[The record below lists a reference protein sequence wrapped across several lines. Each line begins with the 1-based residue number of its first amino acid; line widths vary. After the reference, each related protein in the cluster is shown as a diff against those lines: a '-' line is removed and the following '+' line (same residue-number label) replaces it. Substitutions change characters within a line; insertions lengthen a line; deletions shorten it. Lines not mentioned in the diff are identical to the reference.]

1 MKAAKDNQTT
11 QTTIQNVNIKIDPVV
26 KESAESV
33 LANMGLNMSAYIG
46 MCLRKLAQD
55 REIPFTQKADPEFWA
70 TEYRAYKTKRIVDSG
85 IILPVLNLY
94 SDLVKF
100 INGVGGGIV
109 AKLFLAEVNG
119 TSPDTITFANDMLDN
134 MTFGKSLYEAHVT
147 VSTFL
152 ETMSSDAWA
161 AEPFTLYK
169 ETLESIDEKILDGCF
184 EITKNTDA
192 DIAELF
198 ATVFD
203 VDMTDDEDFAITREN
218 SVMIVD
224 QLFSY
229 AVDAYN
235 ENPDSIVLRYTG
247 QVGGSAL
254 AIALSS
260 ASGAQDMLSKCRL
273 DVKYKAGNASS
284 IIDELKNKTS
294 ESKDAIE
301 GGEQND

>member
-46 MCLRKLAQD
+46 MCLRQLAQD

-70 TEYRAYKTKRIVDSG
+70 TEYRAYKTKRIVDSE
-85 IILPVLNLY
+85 IISPVLKLY
-94 SDLVKF
+94 GDLGKF
-100 INGVGGGIV
+100 ISGIGGAIQ
-109 AKLFLAEVNG
+109 AELLSAELGG
-119 TSPDTITFANDMLDN
+119 TSPDMIDFANEMLGK
-134 MTFGKSLYEAHVT
+134 MTFGKSLIEAHVR
-147 VSTFL
+147 
-152 ETMSSDAWA
+152 MSMVLDSMSNFGDI
-161 AEPFTLYK
+161 EPFTIYK
-169 ETLESIDEKILDGCF
+169 EAFESIDKKILDGCF
-184 EITKNTDA
+184 K
-192 DIAELF
+192 IAEKADTDLVELYATLF
-198 ATVFD
+198 D
-203 VDMTDDEDFAITREN
+203 IDMTDDEDFAITREN

-247 QVGGSAL
+247 QVGGSAFAVYL
-254 AIALSS
+254 STASS
-260 ASGAQDMLSKCRL
+260 AQEMFSGLNL
-273 DVKYKAGNASS
+273 DVTYNTGVAPHIVNNIPSLADKIN
-284 IIDELKNKTS
+284 
-294 ESKDAIE
+294 